1 MYRRDILR
9 LSLAV
14 AIAFL
19 PVAAIAQP
27 KSIKE
32 QLIGAWTL
40 VAVDGV
46 KADGTHT
53 PIFGPNPNGS
63 LIFTTNGR
71 FSAQLMRSNRT
82 PFASKNRD
90 TGTAEENKT
99 MAQGTL
105 SEFGTYGVNEADKS
119 FSMHIEGDSFPN
131 REGIQV
137 MWEVTSITDDTM
149 TINTPTSSNPA
160 AAYATIL
167 NVWKK
172 VK

>member
-1 MYRRDILR
+1 MRV
-9 LSLAV
+9 SLAV
-14 AIAFL
+14 ALAFM
-19 PVAAIAQP
+19 PVAAIAQQN
-27 KSIKE
+27 SIKD
-32 QLIGAWTL
+32 QLVGAWTL
-40 VAVDGV
+40 VVVDGV
-46 KADGTHT
+46 KADGAHT
-53 PIFGPNPNGS
+53 PLFGPNPNGS
-63 LIFTTNGR
+63 FIFTANGR
-71 FSAQLMRSNRT
+71 FSAQLMRSNRA

-105 SEFGTYGVNEADKS
+105 SEFGTYAVNEADKTI
-119 FSMHIEGDSFPN
+119 SMHIEGDSFPN
-131 REGIQV
+131 REGIQLV
-137 MWEVTSITDDTM
+137 WEVTSITDDTM

>member
-1 MYRRDILR
+1 MYRRDIFR
-9 LSLAV
+9 VFAV
-14 AIAFL
+14 ALAFM
-19 PVAAIAQP
+19 PVSAVAQQ
-27 KSIKE
+27 KSIKD
-32 QLIGAWTL
+32 QLVGAWTL
-40 VAVDGV
+40 VVVDGV

-53 PIFGPNPNGS
+53 PLFGPNPNGS
-63 LIFTTNGR
+63 FIFTANGR

-90 TGTAEENKT
+90 TGTAEEYKT

-105 SEFGTYGVNEADKS
+105 SEFGTYAVSEADKS

-137 MWEVTSITDDTM
+137 KWQVTSITDDMM